1 MEHHA
6 FYMNT
11 RATLPAEQGDAP
23 LIAAPSSRMQR
34 LGAALITGAVFIID
48 TVTSLDIA
56 VAVLYVAVILLSVN
70 FFSRTGMILVSLSCF
85 ALTILSFLLS
95 HGEDAELPAIARG
108 LVSMAAIGITT
119 VLALNNKAVNDRL
132 QEQIRLLA
140 KAHDALRR
148 SEAFLSDAQRL
159 SRTGSIGFRL
169 PDMHM
174 HWSEQTRRIY
184 EVQASQP
191 ASMDSILQ
199 RIHPDDLPCVLSSVA
214 QARQLVPDLSV
225 EHRLLMPDGR
235 VKYLHMLAHLTRDQ
249 EGNCEYVGALMDI
262 TAAKQ
267 AEEALHRSQTEL
279 AHVTR
284 VTTLGELAASIAH
297 EVNQPLAAVTTN
309 AEASLRWLN
318 RKEPDIDEAAQALQR
333 ILSETF
339 RASEVI
345 RRIRALSRKSDP
357 QRIPVDM
364 QEVIEDSVSLV
375 AREIQRSR
383 VELVQDIA
391 RDLPHV
397 MGDRIQL
404 QQVLINLLINGI
416 QAMTNNQGGAR
427 QMSLHLRSESANEVI
442 VEVRDSGPGIRAG
455 DMGQLFNA
463 FFTTKPEGMGMGL
476 SICRS
481 IIEAHGGRIW
491 ALSRVLDGPV
501 LDGPVSEGQPGEGAS
516 LLFAL
521 PALPRPHDE

>member
-1 MEHHA
+1 
-6 FYMNT
+6 MNT
-11 RATLPAEQGDAP
+11 HVTLSTGHTGSGLNAR
-23 LIAAPSSRMQR
+23 SSSLLLR
-34 LGAALITGAVFIID
+34 LGAVAITTAVFIID
-48 TVTSLDIA
+48 TVTSLDVA

-70 FFSRTGMILVSLSCF
+70 IFSRHGLTIVALSCLS
-85 ALTILSFLLS
+85 LTIISFLLT
-95 HGEDAELPAIARG
+95 HGQDAELPAVARA
-108 LVSMAAIGITT
+108 LVSIAAIGITT
-119 VLALNNKAVNDRL
+119 LLALSNKAVNDRL
-132 QEQIRLLA
+132 HEQVCLLA
-140 KAHDALRR
+140 QAHEALRR
-148 SEAFLSDAQRL
+148 SEAFLIDAQRL
-159 SRTGSIGFRL
+159 SRTGSVGVRM
-169 PDMHM
+169 PDLEM
-174 HWSEQTRRIY
+174 HWSEETWRIF
-184 EVQASQP
+184 EFDADSH
-191 ASMDSILQ
+191 ASMDQVLQ
-199 RIHPDDLPCVLSSVA
+199 RTHPDDLQRVFDCIAL
-214 QARQLVPDLSV
+214 ARKLTPDLNV

-235 VKYLHMLAHLTRDQ
+235 IKHLHMLAHLTHDQ
-249 EGNCEYVGALMDI
+249 DGNCEYVGALMDV

-318 RKEPDIDEAAQALQR
+318 RKEPDISEAAQALER

-345 RRIRALSRKSDP
+345 RRIRALSRKADP
-357 QRIPVDM
+357 QRTRVDL
-364 QEVIEDSVSLV
+364 QEIIEDSVGLV

-391 RDLPHV
+391 RDTPLV
-397 MGDRIQL
+397 VGDRIQL
-404 QQVLINLLINGI
+404 QQVLINLLINGM
-416 QAMTNNQGGAR
+416 QAMGTTHGSPR
-427 QMSLHLRSESANEVI
+427 KMSLRLRHDTQNEVV
-442 VEVRDSGPGIRAG
+442 VEVRDSGPGIQPD
-455 DMGQLFNA
+455 DMGRLFNA

-491 ALSRVLDGPV
+491 AQS
-501 LDGPVSEGQPGEGAS
+501 QPGEGAA

-521 PALPRPHDE
+521 PRQAETTNER